1 MRDSSVID
9 ENVRK
14 AIARTFLSTL
24 SPSQIAK
31 LFQGAQLI
39 NVEAGAV
46 IYREYDVARI
56 AILVSGLTRAYR
68 VYPNG
73 KQMTVM
79 YNHPGDILGI
89 LRFSKTTW
97 HINAQTVVDSTF
109 LALST
114 ESFIDFFRN
123 DAEACWSLFL
133 HLCQRHGTV
142 INELPYHSQGPAGRR
157 VARYLLEIASPGQE
171 DQSPSVAITHQAIA
185 DAVALTRESVT
196 RTLHQFR
203 ESGLVKSSHR
213 HEMLIDPKGLHLV
226 ASSEDDR
233 SASQ

>member
-1 MRDSSVID
+1 MWDNSVID
-9 ENVRK
+9 KNVRK

-24 SPSQIAK
+24 SPSQMAN
-31 LFQGAQLI
+31 LFQGAQLVK
-39 NVEAGAV
+39 VEAGTV

-56 AILVSGLTRAYR
+56 AILVSGLSRAYR

-73 KQMTVM
+73 KQMTVL

-89 LRFSKTTW
+89 LRFSKIPW
-97 HINAQTVVDSTF
+97 HMNAETVVDSTF

-133 HLCQRHGTV
+133 HLSQRHGTV
-142 INELPYHSQGPAGRR
+142 INELPYHSQGPADRR
-157 VARYLLEIASPGQE
+157 VARYLLEIASPCQE
-171 DQSPSVAITHQAIA
+171 DQSLSAVVTHQDIA

-196 RTLHQFR
+196 RTLRQFR
-203 ESGLVKSSHR
+203 KSGLLKSGHR
-213 HEMLIDPKGLHLV
+213 REMLLDPKGLHLV
-226 ASSEDDR
+226 ASSEER
-233 SASQ
+233 IIL